1 MHICARLAY
10 FNALLGASL
19 FGTDL
24 EKITVEET
32 SQTHSLTG
40 TDFFDKIGQINS
52 ASGGLEGVLKNIP
65 GVLFSDKF
73 RAPQDIKPP
82 SFSINGARI
91 YEDALSIDGVN
102 LSNTNDP
109 GSKNGIDSL
118 DEHEQG
124 LFLDNAEIAS
134 VKIYKSAV
142 PARFGGFAGGVVDL
156 RTKDPTKAFGLDV
169 FYGKTS
175 SRLTSF
181 KVFQKPP
188 DPSSPISRPAPP
200 VTPVFE
206 RYRLGA
212 KLNLALLDGAS
223 LAFVR
228 QNSVQSLLF
237 LQKARTQTQ
246 QNDNYLVKLK
256 KGFGSWDLTG
266 TLNYSPFTQSSFLQD
281 VKDSAYKTQ
290 GGGFA
295 AALRAKDGVQNF
307 KFGFTRTQNARQAP
321 NAYYEWKNS
330 PQKSWGAAADLAR
343 SKEGGYGSLQSL
355 CTKLSAEYENAL
367 DLERYKMGAF
377 EFGAGA
383 VLENASYERAQDLLF
398 YAGAQDKLSELECR
412 EQDAC
417 ASGDQFFNHRRVYPS
432 AKTSVDLA
440 SFGAFGELSTALW
453 RFDVAGGLRADYNSF
468 LKNLDLSP
476 RFRVSYDVFGSG
488 GTVFELGLNRY
499 YTGALLAYK
508 LREARKPFV
517 NESRELVGNVIGDWE
532 KDLQSASYKYEFTN
546 LKTPHTDELSL
557 GVVQKIP
564 LGSLSA
570 NAIWRRGKD
579 EFSRT
584 ISPRRADG
592 FKYFLMNNRGRSS
605 YQGLSFAYRLDL
617 ERTFFMLGLNFSK
630 AKTSAETYDEQIDE
644 TKEAGFVSYGGKRT
658 RYEDLDALRSDYAR
672 SFVGNATLSQK
683 LWGRAFL
690 TLSARYLGKTPQIIN
705 THEKDKNLKD
715 ENGDE
720 LNIYEKTYK
729 PAVFIADLKLGVSA
743 GALRL
748 EAEVNNL
755 FNARRYTVL
764 KNQSGIEIGRS
775 FWLLASVKI

>member
-1 MHICARLAY
+1 MALRKLRAALA
-10 FNALLGASL
+10 FCGAILSASA
-19 FGTDL
+19 TDL
-24 EKITVEET
+24 GKITVEET

-40 TDFFDKIGQINS
+40 ADFFDKIGQINS

-91 YEDALSIDGVN
+91 YENALSIDGVN
-102 LSNTNDP
+102 LSNANDP
-109 GSKNGIDSL
+109 GSKNGINSL

-188 DPSSPISRPAPP
+188 DPSSPISRTAPP

-206 RYRLGA
+206 RYRYGA

-228 QNSVQSLLF
+228 QRSDESLLS
-237 LQKARTQTQ
+237 LQRARAQTQ
-246 QNDNYLVKLK
+246 QNDNYLAKFK
-256 KGFGSWDLTG
+256 KGFESGWDLTG

-281 VKDSAYKTQ
+281 TKNSAYKTQ

-295 AALRAKDGVQNF
+295 AALRAKNGAQIF
-307 KFGFTRTQNARQAP
+307 KLSFTRTQNARQAP

-330 PQKSWGAAADLAR
+330 PQKSWGAAVDLAR
-343 SKEGGYGSLQSL
+343 SKEGGYGSLQSSRA
-355 CTKLSAEYENAL
+355 KLSAEYENAL
-367 DLERYKMGAF
+367 DLERYKMDAF
-377 EFGAGA
+377 EFGASA

-432 AKTSVDLA
+432 SKTSVDLA

-468 LKNLDLSP
+468 LK
-476 RFRVSYDVFGSG
+476 
-488 GTVFELGLNRY
+488 
-499 YTGALLAYK
+499 
-508 LREARKPFV
+508 
-517 NESRELVGNVIGDWE
+517 I
-532 KDLQSASYKYEFTN
+532 
-546 LKTPHTDELSL
+546 
-557 GVVQKIP
+557 
-564 LGSLSA
+564 
-570 NAIWRRGKD
+570 
-579 EFSRT
+579 
-584 ISPRRADG
+584 
-592 FKYFLMNNRGRSS
+592 
-605 YQGLSFAYRLDL
+605 
-617 ERTFFMLGLNFSK
+617 
-630 AKTSAETYDEQIDE
+630 
-644 TKEAGFVSYGGKRT
+644 
-658 RYEDLDALRSDYAR
+658 
-672 SFVGNATLSQK
+672 
-683 LWGRAFL
+683 
-690 TLSARYLGKTPQIIN
+690 
-705 THEKDKNLKD
+705 
-715 ENGDE
+715 
-720 LNIYEKTYK
+720 
-729 PAVFIADLKLGVSA
+729 
-743 GALRL
+743 
-748 EAEVNNL
+748 
-755 FNARRYTVL
+755 
-764 KNQSGIEIGRS
+764 
-775 FWLLASVKI
+775 